1 MGYLLRRRN
10 GGTNSEQGRKVH
22 PIRRAGSAPTDTN
35 QIKTATMSMNV
46 TNLVKELSSVFVFGS
61 RRNRAGA
68 LNGPK
73 PRAVPAATLTEY
85 FMPAVRFASSMDGLC
100 ESTVMLV
107 RTREKLPPSNPLT
120 MI

>member
-1 MGYLLRRRN
+1 MN
-10 GGTNSEQGRKVH
+10 EQGRKVH
-22 PIRRAGSAPTDTN
+22 VALVSGGELPDQNTN
-35 QIKTATMSMNV
+35 QIKTTTANVNV
-46 TNLVKELSSVFVFGS
+46 TNLVKELSSVFVCGS

-85 FMPAVRFASSMDGLC
+85 LMPAVKLANNIDGLC
-100 ESTVMLV
+100 ESTVILV
-107 RTREKLPPSNPLT
+107 RMREKLPPSNPRT